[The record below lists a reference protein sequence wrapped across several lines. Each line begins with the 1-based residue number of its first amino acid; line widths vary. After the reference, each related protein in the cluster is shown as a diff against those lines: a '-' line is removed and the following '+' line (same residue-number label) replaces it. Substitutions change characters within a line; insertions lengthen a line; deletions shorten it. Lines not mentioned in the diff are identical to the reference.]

1 MVFRSCNGAVKD
13 VSVPV
18 RRSMTRASAAFLA
31 HDVLSYH
38 KKGSVSS
45 DVTLVCNDVRFP
57 VHKTILEARSDV
69 FAAMF
74 QHEGTK
80 EAATKEV
87 EISDV
92 DAPTLK
98 KFVK

>member
-1 MVFRSCNGAVKD
+1 MDKYRGCI
-13 VSVPV
+13 
-18 RRSMTRASAAFLA
+18 TRESAAFLA
-31 HDVLSYH
+31 QDVLGYQ

-45 DVTLVCNDVRFP
+45 DVTLVCNDVRLP
-57 VHKTILEARSDV
+57 VHKTILEARSNV

-92 DAPTLK
+92 DVPTLK
-98 KFVK
+98 KFVR

>member
-1 MVFRSCNGAVKD
+1 
-13 VSVPV
+13 
-18 RRSMTRASAAFLA
+18 MTRASAAFLA

-80 EAATKEV
+80 ESTTKEV
-87 EISDV
+87 EISDF
-92 DAPTLK
+92 DAPTLR
-98 KFVK
+98 KFVKYAIIYN